1 MRVRGFTLVELVVV
15 ILIVGI
21 MAVAV
26 IPRFVGRAG
35 FDARGFFD
43 ETQAML
49 RYGQKVAVAQH
60 ASVFVRLNAGTL
72 DLCYD
77 AACASRVLNPAD
89 RTSFSKSAPSGVG
102 IASTAASFSF
112 DALGKP
118 NPDAAVTY
126 TITAVG
132 EPARTITVEKETGY
146 VHP

>member
-1 MRVRGFTLVELVVV
+1 MRGFTLVEMVVV
-15 ILIVGI
+15 IVIVGVL
-21 MAVAV
+21 ALAV
-26 IPRFVGRAG
+26 IPRFVGRVG

-60 ASVFVRLNAGTL
+60 TGVFVRLSAGTV

-77 AACASRVLNPAD
+77 AACAARVLNPAD
-89 RTSFSKSAPSGVG
+89 QAAFSKTAPSGVT
-102 IASTAASFSF
+102 IVSTAASFAF

-118 NPDAAVTY
+118 NPDAAVSY
-126 TITAVG
+126 IISAAG
-132 EPARTITVEKETGY
+132 EPSRTITVERETGY